1 MLESLFNRVA
11 GKFAK
16 LSFFTEHIGTTP
28 SVCTLGKKIFK
39 LPSNSSKN
47 IYSDI
52 IYLFKVSNG
61 NICTVCEICSKLTIK
76 TSILFYCLY
85 FNLWTNVTQYF
96 VLFPLLTLSAGWVLR
111 KRSQRRCS
119 IKKVFLQI
127 LQNSQDRKTPASE
140 SLFNKVASLSL

>member
-16 LSFFTEHIGTTP
+16 LTFFTEHIGTTP
-28 SVCTLGKKIFK
+28 SVCTLGK
-39 LPSNSSKN
+39 NSSKN
-47 IYSDI
+47 VYSDI

-61 NICTVCEICSKLTIK
+61 NICAMCEICSKLTIK

-96 VLFPLLTLSAGWVLR
+96 VLFPLLTLSVGWVLR